1 MLFISMYSTEVNI
14 ALFCS
19 SHYSVLISV
28 MLHTR
33 NVPGQKGFKSSR
45 DVQSIKKRGRYNC
58 IYINWKDIDLVLT
71 VCAKMAF

>member
-14 ALFCS
+14 AFFCS

-45 DVQSIKKRGRYNC
+45 DVQSITKEGAGT
-58 IYINWKDIDLVLT
+58 IVFTLT
-71 VCAKMAF
+71 GKILT